1 MPLSQHSAAGVLF
14 QLGGKKK
21 EKIKKKVLV
30 FKVFKQMESH
40 KLQSVEGA
48 CFMTNKICQVGCST

>member
-14 QLGGKKK
+14 QLGKEKK
-21 EKIKKKVLV
+21 EKKVSI

-48 CFMTNKICQVGCST
+48 CFMTNEICQVGRST